1 MSLPQGAQ
9 LGPYVIVS
17 PVGAGGMGE
26 VYKARDTRLD
36 RTVAIKVLPPH
47 LADDPQF
54 RERFEREARAIS
66 QLTDPHICTIHDV
79 GEHAGRAYLVMEFL
93 EGETLT
99 TRLAKS
105 ALPLDQAL
113 RIAIEISGALDSA
126 HRLGIVHRDVKPA
139 NVMLT
144 KSGAKLL
151 DFGLA
156 KTGAAIV
163 GPAQAGHYRNAGELS
178 PGGVR
183 LQGDPT
189 GLPTTPHNITAQG
202 TILGTFQY
210 MAPEQIEGQEADARS
225 DIFAFGAMLHEMLT
239 GRKAFDG
246 KTQASLIGAI
256 LERQPPAISDLVPLA
271 SPLLDR
277 VVRRCL
283 AKDPDARWQSAA
295 DLHDELTWIANDA
308 PSPTSTVAA
317 QGSGRRELVAWIVAG
332 VAVLAVGAGSIR
344 ELRRPAPELPIV
356 RFDVA
361 TPATSDPTSFAVSPD
376 GRQLVFVATADNI
389 PKLWLRPLAQTTAQ
403 PLAGTENA
411 VYPFWAPDSRAVAFF
426 ADGKLKRLDLGGALP
441 QALADAPSARGGTW
455 SKDVIVFAPTTIG
468 PLVRVAASGGQTVAV
483 TQPDQ
488 AVPSH
493 RFPEFLPDGHRFLY
507 HAALGAS
514 DKEGVYLGSLDGGAP
529 KRLVTTDSNA
539 AFASPGYLLLVQQ
552 GVLVARPFNLS
563 TNEVGEPIQ
572 IAQPVGFDPAIRRG
586 AYSVSAAGVLAH
598 RSGQIG
604 RRELAWIDRSGKRVG
619 TVGTPDDAA
628 LTSVALSPNGRRV
641 AVNRSVRGNADVWIL
656 DVDRGVPT
664 RFTFDPA
671 LDNNPIWSPDA
682 SRIVFRSNRSG
693 PFDLYERSASGA
705 GVERP
710 VLTSGQVK
718 TALDWSSDGR
728 FLLYSSLEAKTGLDL
743 LALPLTGDRKPFPV
757 VQTAFNERNGQFS
770 PDGHWVVYDSNESGR
785 FEVSVQP
792 FPGPGGKFQ
801 VSAGGGVPPRWRRDG
816 RELFYI
822 APDGAVMVAPV
833 RASGDGQTFEPGEPI
848 RLFRVPIYLGGAP
861 PDNVK
866 HQYDVTP
873 DGQRFLINVTTE
885 EASAAPITVVLN
897 WQAALTARE
906 NR

>member
-9 LGPYVIVS
+9 LGPYEIVS

-93 EGETLT
+93 EGETLAA
-99 TRLAKS
+99 RLAKS

-156 KTGAAIV
+156 KHGAGGA
-163 GPAQAGHYRNAGELS
+163 
-178 PGGVR
+178 GGVGGADVAR
-183 LQGDPT
+183 GFSPAELTASPT
-189 GLPTTPHNITAQG
+189 LASPLTQQG

-225 DIFAFGAMLHEMLT
+225 DIFAFGAMLYEMLT
-239 GRKAFDG
+239 GRKAFEG

-256 LERQPPAISDLVPLA
+256 LEREPPAVSSIHSLTP
-271 SPLLDR
+271 PILDR

-283 AKDPDARWQSAA
+283 AKDPEARWQSAR
-295 DLHDELTWIANDA
+295 DLHEELTWIAEEA
-308 PSPTSTVAA
+308 PRTTPVVATA
-317 QGSGRRELVAWIVAG
+317 GARRRELVAWIVAA
-332 VAVLAVGAGSIR
+332 VAILAIVGGSIWQ
-344 ELRRPAPELPIV
+344 LRRPVPDLPLM
-356 RFDVA
+356 RFDVT

-376 GRQLVFVATADNI
+376 GRQLVFVASADNI
-389 PKLWLRPLAQTTAQ
+389 PKLWLRPFAQTTAQ
-403 PLAGTENA
+403 ALAGTENA
-411 VYPFWAPDSRAVAFF
+411 SYPFWAPDSRAIGFF
-426 ADGKLKRLDLGGALP
+426 ADGKLKRFDLAGGTP
-441 QALADAPSARGGTW
+441 QTLVDAPSARGGTW
-455 SKDVIVFAPTTIG
+455 SKDGVIVFAPSTLG
-468 PLVRVAASGGQTVAV
+468 PLMRVAASGGQTVAV

-488 AVPSH
+488 SFPSH
-493 RFPEFLPDGHRFLY
+493 RFPEFLPDGRRFLY
-507 HAALGAS
+507 FGALGAP
-514 DKEGVYLGSLDGGAP
+514 DKEGVYLGSLDGAP
-529 KRLVTTDSNA
+529 TKRLLTAETA
-539 AFASPGYLLLVQQ
+539 ATFAWPGYLVLVQQ
-552 GVLVARPFNLS
+552 GVLVARPFNL
-563 TNEVGEPIQ
+563 TTQEVGESIP
-572 IAQPVGFDPAIRRG
+572 IAQPVGWDTSVRRG

-598 RSGQIG
+598 RSGAAG
-604 RRELAWIDRSGKRVG
+604 RRRLVWVDRAGKQVG
-619 TVGTPDDAA
+619 TVGAPDDAA
-628 LTSVALSPNGRRV
+628 VTNVALSPTGRRV
-641 AVNRSVRGNADVWIL
+641 AVTRIVRGNSDIWIL

-671 LDNNPIWSPDA
+671 LDNNPIWSPDS
-682 SRIVFRSNRSG
+682 SRVVFRSNRSG
-693 PFDLYERSASGA
+693 PFDLYEKTASGA

-710 VLTSGQVK
+710 VLTSLQIK
-718 TALDWSSDGR
+718 NPTDWSPDGR
-728 FLLYSSLEAKTGLDL
+728 FLLYSSLDTKTGLDL
-743 LALPLTGDRKPFPV
+743 WALPLTGDRKPFPV
-757 VQTAFNERNGQFS
+757 LQTPFTERNGQFS
-770 PDGHWVVYDSNESGR
+770 PDGRWIAYDSNESGR

-792 FPGPGGKFQ
+792 FPGPGGKWQ
-801 VSAGGGVPPRWRRDG
+801 VSTGGGVTPRWRRDG
-816 RELFYI
+816 RELFYV
-822 APDGAVMVAPV
+822 APDGALMAAPV
-833 RASGDGQTFEPGEPI
+833 RASSDGQALEPGEPA
-848 RLFRVPIYLGGAP
+848 RLFRVPIVLGGFV
-861 PDNVK
+861 PDNQK
-866 HQYDVTP
+866 HQYDVAA

-897 WQAALTARE
+897 WMTALKK
-906 NR
+906 